1 MPKRQAPEPASPPTE
16 KKVLA
21 ILKICQ
27 KMNSNRDP
35 AKLLDLIT
43 NEAARLVEA
52 DRATI
57 FLLDAGKKELWSRV
71 AMGSKEIRFD
81 ARLGIAGA
89 VAMNGEV
96 INVKN
101 ADQDARFY
109 PQIDED
115 SGYNTRTTLAVPLK
129 NYEGEIVGTFEV
141 LNKKMKRYGM
151 K

>member
-1 MPKRQAPEPASPPTE
+1 M
-16 KKVLA
+16 A

-96 INVKN
+96 INVN
-101 ADQDARFY
+101 DSDQDARFY
-109 PQIDED
+109 PQIDEQT
-115 SGYNTRTTLAVPLK
+115 GYSTRSILAVPL
-129 NYEGEIVGTFEV
+129 
-141 LNKKMKRYGM
+141 
-151 K
+151 